1 MVDGKPVD
9 LYTIKNS
16 KGMVV
21 RITNYGARVEQILV
35 PDRKGKL
42 GDVALGYESLDQVM
56 GGQGSLNAFIG
67 RYANR
72 IAKGQFTLDG
82 QSYQIAINNPPNTL
96 HGGFKGFD
104 KVLWQAQSFE
114 HQDEV
119 GLPLQYASPDG
130 EEGYPGT

>member
-82 QSYQIAINNPPNTL
+82 QSYQLAINNPPNTL
-96 HGGFKGFD
+96 HGGER
-104 KVLWQAQSFE
+104 VL
-114 HQDEV
+114 
-119 GLPLQYASPDG
+119 ASW
-130 EEGYPGT
+130 YSMPGRSTIAPSR